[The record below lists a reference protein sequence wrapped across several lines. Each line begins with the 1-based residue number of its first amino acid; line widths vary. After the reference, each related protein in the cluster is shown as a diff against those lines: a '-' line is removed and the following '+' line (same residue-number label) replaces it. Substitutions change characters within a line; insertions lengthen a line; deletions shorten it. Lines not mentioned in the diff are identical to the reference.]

1 MLRPQEEFQKL
12 YVTTLMNGLVK
23 ARPFTAIFIGVGS
36 IWAMLEKLLGSTN
49 VSSTRG

>member
-12 YVTTLMNGLVK
+12 YVTTLNGLVK